1 MVKLLTN
8 LLKQKMFRGIKRH
21 IIFILLLM
29 KLCRWFTEIISN
41 IEQGSEK
48 DYAAVYIS
56 YLF

>member
-1 MVKLLTN
+1 
-8 LLKQKMFRGIKRH
+8 
-21 IIFILLLM
+21 M